1 MKSKISS
8 TISKA
13 LKGLQL
19 PIEQKNALSKL
30 FIFINNKIQ
39 NIIDKLESSRALL
52 FKGVLGTQPG
62 MINKLPETYEAGWIY
77 VVGTAGQYIS
87 NINCE
92 IGDSIYAINSNE
104 NQSTVVASDWVIV
117 QANID
122 GAVIYNDETGLP
134 EEDIIPFMANN
145 SRILKNSEISL
156 SDLTALV
163 KLNIKNGTGSYSIRL
178 NSTSNT
184 ASGDN
189 SVAEGER
196 TTASGKG
203 AHAEGGITKAIGN
216 YSHSEGYYGVA
227 EGDKSHVEGERNTAS
242 GQWSHAEGYN
252 TTASGEG
259 SHAEG
264 SLTKA
269 LNPYSHA
276 EGSSTKA
283 NGNQSHA
290 EGWSTEAKGNQ
301 SHAEGYK
308 TIANGS
314 RSHTEGEQT
323 TTTNMWE
330 HAQGLMN
337 VSNTGTS
344 MSQKTLHSVG
354 MGMSKEPYTN
364 RNAHE
369 IMCNGDHYVYGIGGY
384 DGTNYSEAKT
394 LQEVVGD
401 CFSSISSDSDN
412 ENGMEVV
419 FTAQEWDDS
428 FTIPIATDTK
438 PGLITSTEKQ
448 HLNNIIS
455 SLTANNSNL
464 SDLETD
470 ADLNAVINKCN
481 QILTCLRSMSVQ

>member
-39 NIIDKLESSRALL
+39 YIIDKLESSRALL

-92 IGDSIYAINSNE
+92 IGDSIYAVNSNE
-104 NQSTVVASDWVIV
+104 NKSTVVASDWVIV

-122 GAVIYNDETGLP
+122 GAVIYNDENGLP
-134 EEDIIPFMANN
+134 KEDIIPFMANN

-163 KLNIKNGTGSYSIRL
+163 KLNIKNGTGANSIKL
-178 NSTSNT
+178 NSNVNT
-184 ASGDN
+184 ASGTN
-189 SVAEGER
+189 SVAEGLQTIASGTGSHAEGGKSKAINQYAHAEGLQ
-196 TTASGKG
+196 TTASGMDSHAEGFNTVADGNYG
-203 AHAEGGITKAIGN
+203 AHAEGSGTNAK
-216 YSHSEGYYGVA
+216 
-227 EGDKSHVEGERNTAS
+227 GDA
-242 GQWSHAEGYN
+242 SHAEGQN
-252 TTASGEG
+252 SVASGQD

-264 SLTKA
+264 NNTKA
-269 LNPYSHA
+269 KGLRSHA
-276 EGSSTKA
+276 
-283 NGNQSHA
+283 
-290 EGWSTEAKGNQ
+290 
-301 SHAEGYK
+301 
-308 TIANGS
+308 
-314 RSHTEGEQT
+314 EGEQT
-323 TTTNMWE
+323 TANNSWE

-354 MGMSKEPYTN
+354 MGMAKEPYTN

-369 IMCNGDHYVYGIGGY
+369 IMCNGDHYIYGIGGY
-384 DGTNYSEAKT
+384 DGTNYSTAKT

-401 CFSSISSDSDN
+401 CFSSISDDSDN